1 MTNEPEVATFDSDIE
16 GGYLQPAE
24 NPVHYLPLEFPN
36 GGGKNE
42 AFDFLIGTADS
53 RARGYKH

>member
-24 NPVHYLPLEFPN
+24 NPVH
-36 GGGKNE
+36 
-42 AFDFLIGTADS
+42 
-53 RARGYKH
+53 